1 MGVIKR
7 RDGGK
12 RKKAK
17 PQEQRMPVQKM
28 PETAVDCRLLT
39 LAHRKITRKKSG
51 RSPGSRVNKPMACL
65 PDPLPMRWHSGDGSG
80 FDSFTVAR
88 AASEWRPI
96 TNNLCAPTSRLSLQT
111 EVCRPPEIRFQF
123 STRNSSFS
131 DDGFHKAGRSN
142 SITAKKNFDL
152 RFPAACCSALRRT
165 LWPRIFRQIWLLC
178 KQDGR
183 KQLLNK

>member
-1 MGVIKR
+1 
-7 RDGGK
+7 
-12 RKKAK
+12 
-17 PQEQRMPVQKM
+17 MPVQKM

-51 RSPGSRVNKPMACL
+51 RSPGSRVNKQMACL

-88 AASEWRPI
+88 AASEWRGL

>member
-7 RDGGK
+7 WEGEKEEEGEAARAAD
-12 RKKAK
+12 A
-17 PQEQRMPVQKM
+17 VQKM

-51 RSPGSRVNKPMACL
+51 RSPGSRVNKQMACL

-88 AASEWRPI
+88 AASEWRGL

-123 STRNSSFS
+123 STRKLSFS
-131 DDGFHKAGRSN
+131 DDGFHKARISSSITEKEVAIYDCRRRAAVLCAGLSN
-142 SITAKKNFDL
+142 SIILDQTG
-152 RFPAACCSALRRT
+152 
-165 LWPRIFRQIWLLC
+165 LLC
-178 KQDGR
+178 KQDVR